1 MFQYLQNSLS
11 QCDTQL
17 VYIYCHIHICITLRG
32 QIKGFCRAI
41 YLILPCF
48 EGNIR
53 YIALEPGQYLDI
65 AREGGFWPAFDQ
77 SIDLPFDLQGT
88 VMKTSFLI

>member
-1 MFQYLQNSLS
+1 MRA
-11 QCDTQL
+11 
-17 VYIYCHIHICITLRG
+17 HIHANVFEYNDDIYLLCNTLRG
-32 QIKGFCRAI
+32 RIKGFCRAI

-65 AREGGFWPAFDQ
+65 AREGGF
-77 SIDLPFDLQGT
+77 
-88 VMKTSFLI
+88 

>member
-1 MFQYLQNSLS
+1 MP
-11 QCDTQL
+11 C
-17 VYIYCHIHICITLRG
+17 YIYICITLRG

>member
-1 MFQYLQNSLS
+1 MRR
-11 QCDTQL
+11 
-17 VYIYCHIHICITLRG
+17 HIRYRSNIGLCITLRG
-32 QIKGFCRAI
+32 RIKGFCRAI
-41 YLILPCF
+41 YLILPCFEGNIRYILPCF

-88 VMKTSFLI
+88 VMKTLFLI